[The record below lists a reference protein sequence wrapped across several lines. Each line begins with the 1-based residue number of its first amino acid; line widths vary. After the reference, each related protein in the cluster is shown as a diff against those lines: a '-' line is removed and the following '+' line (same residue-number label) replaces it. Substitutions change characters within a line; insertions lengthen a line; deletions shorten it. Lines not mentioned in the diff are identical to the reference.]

1 MLNKLT
7 IIFTLY
13 FSLYKTSLFCCY
25 CKTRV
30 LLQHDPAH
38 SSWRAPDVAPFQDR
52 TTNTRKLDLW
62 IYRYDPSPRILSTPL
77 RVRPSSIFPYSKL
90 SHYCDHKYLHIS
102 LVPIFSSFSRTAV
115 SPLWQAAFVSISKLI
130 YHKKWFRILTNFL
143 LKICFSRLFNIL
155 QLSLLSIQQ

>member
-1 MLNKLT
+1 MDEDEDDEDVVYGFHTCDYLQASPQSFVHKDKFKILLNKLT

-52 TTNTRKLDLW
+52 TTNTRKLDL
-62 IYRYDPSPRILSTPL
+62 
-77 RVRPSSIFPYSKL
+77 
-90 SHYCDHKYLHIS
+90 
-102 LVPIFSSFSRTAV
+102 
-115 SPLWQAAFVSISKLI
+115 
-130 YHKKWFRILTNFL
+130 
-143 LKICFSRLFNIL
+143 
-155 QLSLLSIQQ
+155 